1 MGGGFSGEI
10 SHAEEKFFYYDTPAT
25 KYFFIPY
32 YGNIFSRTPFRN
44 FLKFFS
50 YARLILPQTEG
61 RIFLLP
67 PLGLTFPKIFGIIYL
82 EFKGLHPQTGGDF
95 KVSIKLDYTLQSPE
109 ERKELVEQILAET
122 PEPSERY
129 LETLADYLVLAME
142 KQERKEKKILTE
154 NRMATVNKRE
164 TSFEGLVSQFENG
177 EDGIYNLVTEDK
189 NQIFQHKVEITEQD
203 LEEIPFLKQVREAIE
218 MWEGK
223 LKTATGRDA
232 FIIKKAIIDLRKDQY
247 IIKNAY
253 RKPVVTMHAS
263 HGSHY
268 VPLDYTEAVVD
279 GEVQY
284 SGASL
289 LDYKVCSAVLCNYSK
304 LKAAGEGNFMSD
316 TWYFMEDFDRICGMA
331 LKDYPYYERLIEY
344 KIDAKQNNEIQ
355 DLLQAEFGIRHSAEY
370 ISSLWRNK
378 IPKLIA
384 AQAEDEF
391 LDWWY
396 LQEEKGQYKRCTRC
410 GQLKLA
416 NNKYFSKNKTSKDGY
431 YSICKSCR
439 NSKK

>member
-1 MGGGFSGEI
+1 
-10 SHAEEKFFYYDTPAT
+10 
-25 KYFFIPY
+25 
-32 YGNIFSRTPFRN
+32 
-44 FLKFFS
+44 
-50 YARLILPQTEG
+50 
-61 RIFLLP
+61 
-67 PLGLTFPKIFGIIYL
+67 
-82 EFKGLHPQTGGDF
+82 
-95 KVSIKLDYTLQSPE
+95 
-109 ERKELVEQILAET
+109 
-122 PEPSERY
+122 
-129 LETLADYLVLAME
+129 ME

-203 LEEIPFLKQVREAIE
+203 LEEIPFLKQVREAIQ
-218 MWEGK
+218 MWEKK

-232 FIIKKAIIDLRKDQY
+232 YIIKKAIIDLRKDQY

-253 RKPVVTMHAS
+253 RKPVVTMQACHTT
-263 HGSHY
+263 HWT
-268 VPLDYTEAVVD
+268 PLNYTEEVVD

-284 SGASL
+284 SGVSL

-316 TWYFMEDFDRICGMA
+316 TWYFMEDFDRVCGKA
-331 LKDYPYYERLIEY
+331 LKDYPYYERLVEY
-344 KIDAKQNNEIQ
+344 KIDGKQNIEIQ
-355 DLLQAEFGIRHSAEY
+355 ELLQEEFGIRHSIEY

-384 AQAEDEF
+384 DQAESDL

-396 LQEEKGQYKRCTRC
+396 LTQEKGKYKKCSRC
-410 GQLKLA
+410 GQIKLA
-416 NNKYFSKNKTSKDGY
+416 HNKYFSKNKTSKDGF
-431 YSICKSCR
+431 YSICKCCR